1 MLHSKRQASIWYG
14 ILGQVSG
21 DVRKRRKADI
31 FDDVFVTTRSS
42 RCIGLSVTQEEIDN
56 GDIIFRRRKMKQGSS
71 TTTKAST
78 KQGSNNK
85 KNMSRP
91 VYLRDAPSGLV
102 QLEEL
107 AVFYSSPPPRAQP
120 QASANDRVVDHSP
133 PKRMTNKGRQEKEAH
148 TSVKKVKTDDSED
161 GDSSM
166 AEA

>member
-1 MLHSKRQASIWYG
+1 
-14 ILGQVSG
+14 
-21 DVRKRRKADI
+21 
-31 FDDVFVTTRSS
+31 
-42 RCIGLSVTQEEIDN
+42 
-56 GDIIFRRRKMKQGSS
+56 MKQGSS

-91 VYLRDAPSGLV
+91 VHLRDAPSGLV
-102 QLEEL
+102 KLEEL

-120 QASANDRVVDHSP
+120 QASANDRADHSP
-133 PKRMTNKGRQEKEAH
+133 PKRKTNKGRQEKEAH